1 MPVLVVKFGGTSVSD
16 VTRIRAAA
24 NIIAN
29 CQKEGFSVVVVV
41 SAMGGD
47 TDRLVDLAQS
57 ITCHPARREFDMLLA
72 SGEQVSVALL
82 AIALNEK
89 GVKSKSYLADQIQFV
104 TDAQHTRANIVRVEV
119 DKLFQSVAAGE
130 VPVIAGFQGVSTD
143 GEITTIGRGGSD
155 TTAVVIAAAMDA
167 EECRIYTDVDGVYT
181 ADPRIV
187 EHATRMER
195 ISFEEMLEMAALG
208 AKVLQTQ
215 SVEYSRR
222 HSVRLRVLSSF
233 KNGGG
238 TVIDTEENE
247 RMTNLPVSA
256 VTYDKN
262 DAKITVRHVPDVPG
276 IAYQLLGPIA
286 DSGISVDMIV
296 QNISVDQRTDLTFTV
311 PRENFDV
318 SLKILN
324 SSVPKLCKEYPPDD
338 GKLIEVI
345 GDDTIAKVTVVG
357 LGMRSNVGVASKMF
371 ETLAQY
377 GINIQMISTSEIKI
391 SVVIHV
397 DFCEVAVRVLHTAF
411 GLDAPKD

>member
-16 VTRIRAAA
+16 VTRIRGAA
-24 NIIAN
+24 NIITN

-41 SAMGGD
+41 SAMGGE

-57 ITCHPARREFDMLLA
+57 ISCRPARREFDMLLA
-72 SGEQVSVALL
+72 SGEQVSIALL

-104 TDAQHTRANIVRVEV
+104 TDTQYTRANIVRVEV
-119 DKLFQSVAAGE
+119 KKLFQSIYDGE
-130 VPVIAGFQGVSTD
+130 VPVVAGFQGVSID

-155 TTAVVIAAAMDA
+155 TTAVAIAAAMDA

-222 HSVRLRVLSSF
+222 HSVRLHVLSSF

-247 RMTNLPVSA
+247 RKTNLPVSA
-256 VTYDKN
+256 VTYDKS

-286 DSGISVDMIV
+286 DAGISVDMIV
-296 QNISVDQRTDLTFTV
+296 QNVSVDQRTDLTFTV

-318 SLKILN
+318 SLTILN
-324 SSVPKLCKEYPPDD
+324 RSTPELCKQYLPED

>member
-16 VTRIRAAA
+16 VTRIRVAA

-286 DSGISVDMIV
+286 DSGISVW
-296 QNISVDQRTDLTFTV
+296 ISERT
-311 PRENFDV
+311 
-318 SLKILN
+318 
-324 SSVPKLCKEYPPDD
+324 
-338 GKLIEVI
+338 
-345 GDDTIAKVTVVG
+345 
-357 LGMRSNVGVASKMF
+357 
-371 ETLAQY
+371 
-377 GINIQMISTSEIKI
+377 
-391 SVVIHV
+391 
-397 DFCEVAVRVLHTAF
+397 
-411 GLDAPKD
+411 